1 MKRGIGM
8 IYRAKRAALL
18 LLAVC
23 VLLQAGCAGRAEAQT
38 NSSRVNGFSQ
48 GSNVVNAVEG
58 GIQIQTALPVF
69 SGFSAAEELNKK
81 IREISDNGLAEVKQA
96 EKELGNSA
104 AQGHLFFQSYYDLFW
119 DNDVLSVWLMNENYT
134 GGAHGYRW
142 VKSFNVNI
150 RTGEFYET
158 PGALLKDAQAG
169 TKKITDTILADIK
182 KRPDF
187 YFPEA
192 AKTVEE
198 EHGAYSYYLDGKD
211 LVVYFDL
218 YELMPYAGGM
228 PEFRFPLDD
237 LDLKFRMGNNP
248 DRQNVRDNGM
258 DLDFKNPV
266 VVNDGG
272 VFFPLEETA
281 GALIN
286 TVKKTDAGYTVDG
299 KSVKP
304 TMIDGAT
311 YMPVDYFNTLGEN
324 GPIPG
329 FVVYDGK
336 TLRIFTQT
344 AQSGDESRSAGL
356 NSVGSEIYLNS
367 APGGTSSEVSWK
379 KRMCYIKSYDEKT
392 GTVTLDP
399 IEWITSEDKSR
410 IQELKLD
417 GDFPDGYYIY
427 NPTVETEKIK
437 LSENAKISLIQW
449 NAQNV
454 AESDVQTD
462 AAGLGKR
469 LAEDGARSFP
479 YEYTVSD
486 GKIIALREQYV
497 P

>member
-1 MKRGIGM
+1 M

-23 VLLQAGCAGRAEAQT
+23 VLLQAGCAGKAEAET

-48 GSNVVNAVEG
+48 GSNVVNAKEDGVR
-58 GIQIQTALPVF
+58 IQTAVPTFV
-69 SGFSAAEELNKK
+69 GFSAAQELNEK
-81 IREISDNGLAEVKQA
+81 IREISDNGLAEVKRA

-104 AQGHLFFQSYYDLFW
+104 AKGNLFFQSCYDLFW
-119 DNDVLSVWLMNENYT
+119 DNDILSVWVMNENYT

-150 RTGEFYET
+150 QTGESYDT
-158 PGALLKDAQAG
+158 PGALFKDPEAG
-169 TKKITDTILADIK
+169 TKQITDKILKDIK
-182 KRPDF
+182 ERPDL
-187 YFPEA
+187 YFSEA

-198 EHGAYSYYLDGKD
+198 KHGAYSYYLDGQD

-228 PEFRFPLDD
+228 PEFRFSLDD

-248 DRQNVRDNGM
+248 DRLNVRHNGM
-258 DLDFKNPV
+258 DMEFQNPV

-272 VFFPLEETA
+272 VLLPLEETA
-281 GALIN
+281 DTLN
-286 TVKKTDAGYTVDG
+286 HTVEKTDAGYKVDG

-304 TMIDGAT
+304 TMIDGVA
-311 YMPVDYFNTLGEN
+311 YMPVETFNTLGEN

-329 FVVYDGK
+329 FVFYDGK
-336 TLRIFTQT
+336 TLWIFTQT
-344 AQSGDESRSAGL
+344 AQSEEEKKLMSSSMD
-356 NSVGSEIYLNS
+356 SVGSEIYLNS

-392 GTVTLDP
+392 ETVALDP
-399 IEWITSEDKSR
+399 IEWITSEDKTR

-469 LAEDGARSFP
+469 LAEDGALSFP

>member
-1 MKRGIGM
+1 M

-18 LLAVC
+18 LLVVC
-23 VLLQAGCAGRAEAQT
+23 VLFQAGCAGKTET

-58 GIQIQTALPVF
+58 GIQIRTALPDF

-104 AQGHLFFQSYYDLFW
+104 AEGHLFFQSDYDLFW
-119 DNDVLSVWLMNENYT
+119 DNDILSVWIMNENYT

-142 VKSFNVNI
+142 IKSFNVNI
-150 RTGEFYET
+150 QTGEFYET
-158 PGALLKDAQAG
+158 PSALWKDAQVG

-198 EHGAYSYYLDGKD
+198 KHGAYPYYLDGQD

-228 PEFRFPLDD
+228 PEFRFPLTD
-237 LDLKFRMGNNP
+237 LDLKFRLGNNP
-248 DRQNVRDNGM
+248 ARRNVRDNGM
-258 DLDFKNPV
+258 DMEFQNPV

-272 VFFPLEETA
+272 VLLPLEETA
-281 GALIN
+281 DALRHN
-286 TVKKTDAGYTVDG
+286 VKKADAGYTVDG

-304 TMIDGAT
+304 TVIKGTA
-311 YMPVDYFNTLGEN
+311 YMPVDFFNTLGEN

-344 AQSGDESRSAGL
+344 AQSAGESKSSSL
-356 NSVGSEIYLNS
+356 DSVGSEIYLNS
-367 APGGTSSEVSWK
+367 APDSTSSEISWK
-379 KRMCYIKSYDEKT
+379 KKMCYIKSYDEKT

-399 IEWITSEDKSR
+399 IEWITNEDKSR
-410 IQELKLD
+410 IRELKLD

-427 NPTVETEKIK
+427 NPTAETEKIR

-469 LAEDGARSFP
+469 LAEDGALSFP